1 MISLGEWN
9 VLSAADAE
17 RELLACCA
25 APVWAADVVG
35 RRPFAVLST
44 VLDSSDRALD
54 GLDWADLRP
63 ALDAHPRIGERM
75 AAGRTREQARTREQE
90 WSRREQAGAR
100 DADAATATALVEAN
114 VAYEERFG
122 HVFLI
127 FATGKSAG
135 EMLAAARER
144 LRNDEAAERAV
155 VRREL
160 DKITKLRMERLLT

>member
-1 MISLGEWN
+1 MMSLAAWN
-9 VLSAADAE
+9 DLSAAEAE

-25 APVWAADVVG
+25 APRWARAVVAG
-35 RRPFAVLST
+35 RPYPDLAAVLAAGQAT
-44 VLDSSDRALD
+44 LH

-63 ALDAHPRIGERM
+63 ALDAHPRIGERV
-75 AAGRTREQARTREQE
+75 AAADREGR
-90 WSRREQAGAR
+90 WSQREQAGAA
-100 DADAATATALVEAN
+100 DADRATAAALVAAN
-114 VAYEERFG
+114 EAYEERFG